1 MNFSATLCLGGKT
14 LTVKPKS
21 FMLIAGEASGDF
33 LAAEI
38 SCRRRGDESLTNSE
52 RQMLAR
58 A

>member
-38 SCRRRGDESLTNSE
+38 SCRRRGDESL
-52 RQMLAR
+52 
-58 A
+58 